1 MDGLLLV
8 GTHVCALFGRDGAR
22 VAAAAEQRRG
32 AYERW
37 RGDAAV
43 EPMSTHARTHVWS
56 RDETSNYICIQSVM
70 HKQTHQAQPTKGVL
84 VAREIR
90 NFPKES
96 WAATYLT
103 VHQISSTFVQ
113 FGPSIISR
121 LMQCYCF
128 NFSAIGCFSTG
139 QTKGCTKHWIQM
151 HNQSLHFSFIDI
163 IMHYSIIFLGC
174 SQLKWSSQVSKPSY
188 KIYVYWV
195 TIELRLATKFQTG

>member
-32 AYERW
+32 GAGMRW

-128 NFSAIGCFSTG
+128 NLSAIFHLLIGCFSSQMELDKQRDVQNTEF
-139 QTKGCTKHWIQM
+139 KCTINHCI
-151 HNQSLHFSFIDI
+151 
-163 IMHYSIIFLGC
+163 
-174 SQLKWSSQVSKPSY
+174 
-188 KIYVYWV
+188 
-195 TIELRLATKFQTG
+195 LALLTS

>member
-22 VAAAAEQRRG
+22 VAAVAEQR
-32 AYERW
+32 